1 MHKKMFTIVEHVE
14 RVVCYTSTFYKTK
27 TRIVRV
33 LNEDWALDIVVTSV
47 AAGLALTYAECG

>member
-33 LNEDWALDIVVTSV
+33 LNEDWALDSSD
-47 AAGLALTYAECG
+47 